1 MTANQFISKAV
12 CELLEDGFS
21 LRLPMTRSIDGKYGG
36 WFSGETKQKEFV
48 VAMKRDCAF
57 EIFVH
62 EYCHYLQWKERPE
75 FYNTKAK
82 GCDVVFS
89 WLEGTDYSDRVLAKA
104 FANVIE
110 LEWDCE
116 RTVLQL
122 VKRYKLPIDVEKY
135 IRGANCY
142 LFFYHTVHETRAWT
156 SKNRSPY
163 SPRFRTLAQKVLHP
177 FEYYLDT
184 ANYDG
189 KLRRGHQKICS
200 T

>member
-1 MTANQFISKAV
+1 MNANSFIAKAV
-12 CELLEDGFS
+12 TELLDDGFS

-36 WFSGETKQKEFV
+36 WFNGEKGQKEFV

-62 EYCHYLQWKERPE
+62 EYSHYLQWKHRPE
-75 FYNTKAK
+75 FFARKAK

-89 WLEGTDYSDRVLAKA
+89 WLDGAEYSDKKLDAG
-104 FANVIE
+104 FANAIE

-116 RTVLQL
+116 RTVLDL
-122 VKRYKLPIDVEKY
+122 IRRYRLPIDRERY

-142 LFFYHTVHETRAWT
+142 LFFYHTVKETRNWT

-163 SPRFRTLAQKVLHP
+163 SPRFRALAHNRL
-177 FEYYLDT
+177 ESLDYYLDT
-184 ANYDG
+184 ANYN
-189 KLRRGHQKICS
+189 KRLRSGHRKICAP
-200 T
+200 

>member
-1 MTANQFISKAV
+1 MTKNKFIAKV
-12 CELLEDGFS
+12 ITELLEDDFS
-21 LRLPMTRSIDGKYGG
+21 IRLPMARSIDGKYGG

-62 EYCHYLQWKERPE
+62 EYCHYLQWKERPN
-75 FYNTKAK
+75 FYNSKAK
-82 GCDVVFS
+82 GCDIVFN
-89 WLEGTDYSDRVLAKA
+89 WLDGEDYSDRALAKA

-116 RTVLQL
+116 RTALEL
-122 VKRYKLPIDVEKY
+122 MKRYKLPIDVNKY

-163 SPRFRTLAQKVLHP
+163 SPRFRTFAQDALQP
-177 FEYYLDT
+177 LEYYLDT
-184 ANYDG
+184 ANYNP
-189 KLRRGHQKICS
+189 KLRRGHRRIC
-200 T
+200 TT